1 MANAYHPRLGR
12 RLRVEHWAKAL
23 HQPVVAARTM
33 LDRPAVY
40 DRLPYFYTDQY
51 ELGME
56 FTGHPDPD
64 DHLLV
69 RGDLRAREFIA
80 FWLREGRLTA
90 AMNVNVWDVGEP
102 VRELIRTGRVVD
114 EALLADPEVP
124 LGDLAGTA

>member
-1 MANAYHPRLGR
+1 M
-12 RLRVEHWAKAL
+12 
-23 HQPVVAARTM
+23 M

-56 FTGHPDPD
+56 FTGHPGPD
-64 DHLLV
+64 DQVVL
-69 RGDLRAREFIA
+69 RGDLGARQFIA

-102 VRELIRTGRVVD
+102 IRELIRGGSVVD
-114 EALLADPEVP
+114 ERRLADPEVP
-124 LGDLAGTA
+124 LGDLATG